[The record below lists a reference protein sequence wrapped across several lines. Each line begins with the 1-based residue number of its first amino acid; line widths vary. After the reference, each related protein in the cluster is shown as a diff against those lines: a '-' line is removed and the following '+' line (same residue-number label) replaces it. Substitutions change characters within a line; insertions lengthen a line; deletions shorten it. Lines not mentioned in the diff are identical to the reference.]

1 VTQEVVARAR
11 KAFRLYDVM
20 VTGFDCTP
28 AFPLTPDN
36 IHLICTD
43 AGLAPFR
50 HSYERLA
57 RVHRASATTWAIV
70 EGLLTEHYLAAEPG
84 GSNVVEPFFHL

>member
-1 VTQEVVARAR
+1 VVTGHELVARAR
-11 KAFRLYDVM
+11 KAFRLYDVI
-20 VTGFDCTP
+20 VTGFDRTP
-28 AFPLTPDN
+28 AFPLTAAN

-57 RVHRASATTWAIV
+57 KVHQASETTWAIV
-70 EGLLTEHYLAAEPG
+70 EGLLTEHYLAPE
-84 GSNVVEPFFHL
+84 SNVVDPFFHV